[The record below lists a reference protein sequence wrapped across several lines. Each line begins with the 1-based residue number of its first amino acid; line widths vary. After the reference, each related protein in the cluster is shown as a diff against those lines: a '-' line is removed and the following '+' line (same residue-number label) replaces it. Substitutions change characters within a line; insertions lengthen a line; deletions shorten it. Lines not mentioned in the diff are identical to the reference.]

1 MNYLSLYGLA
11 MNKIPYENLRKRVLE
26 SNLALVRYKLV
37 EQTWGNASEYDRK
50 NQVIAIKPSGLD
62 YEEMTLESIV
72 VVDINGKVIAGDKK
86 PSVDLPIHLEIY
98 RTYSGIGGIVHT
110 HSKWATVWAQAGLP
124 IPVYGTTHADFALG
138 PIPCAGHLNIED
150 IINDYEK
157 NIGISIANVIQ
168 NPILTPAVLCAGHGS
183 FSWGV
188 DSSTAVTN
196 ARTLEYI
203 AEIAYHAK
211 NLNSKVETISDTLN
225 QKHFYRKHGTSKY
238 YGQF

>member
-1 MNYLSLYGLA
+1 MVVA
-11 MNKIPYENLRKRVLE
+11 MSKIPYEKLRKRVLE

-37 EQTWGNASEYDRK
+37 EQTWGNTSEYDRK

-62 YEEMTLESIV
+62 YEKMTLESIV
-72 VVDINGKVIAGDKK
+72 IVDINGKVITGNKK
-86 PSVDLPIHLEIY
+86 PSVDLPTHLEIY
-98 RTYSGIGGIVHT
+98 RAYPDIGGIVHT
-110 HSKWATVWAQAGLP
+110 HSKWATIWAQAGLS

-138 PIPCAGHLNIED
+138 PIPCTGHLSAEK

-157 NIGISIANVIQ
+157 NIGVLITDVIQ

-183 FSWGV
+183 FSWGA
-188 DSSTAVTN
+188 DSSAAVTN

-211 NLNSKVETISDTLN
+211 NLNPKVEAISGTLN
-225 QKHFYRKHGTSKY
+225 QKHFYRKHGASRY